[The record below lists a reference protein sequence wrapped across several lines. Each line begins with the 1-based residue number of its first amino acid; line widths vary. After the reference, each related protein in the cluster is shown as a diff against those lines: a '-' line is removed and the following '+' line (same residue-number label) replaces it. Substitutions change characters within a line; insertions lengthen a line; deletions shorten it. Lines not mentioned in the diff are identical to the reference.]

1 MKYSKCVGK
10 PENGANRCLER
21 RVGLKGRQTKRK
33 TSVFVFGALS
43 LVLSLD
49 EQRKNK
55 RTFRGAKEPNPV

>member
-1 MKYSKCVGK
+1 
-10 PENGANRCLER
+10 
-21 RVGLKGRQTKRK
+21 
-33 TSVFVFGALS
+33 